1 MRLIKNKILDLIG
14 HETYI
19 HLYSL
24 KSRPRVFLSF
34 INNFFIDAILFYKHS
49 NVFKKTSYK
58 KIEALIILR
67 YHSIEKGLLHNPIRY
82 KFGKDTVITLIILL
96 KKNKVQKNKN
106 KSQIISAYLALCSY
120 YELHLNNNIDIS
132 DYFSVDNYEIFKKLL
147 SVENSKYKSTVNH
160 NLKSYF
166 GSNQNSFFEFSNSR
180 KSIRNYTGE
189 LIANDIIYKAI
200 DLAKNAPSVCNRQ
213 PVKVYLVEN
222 KNLVNKILK
231 LQGGLNGYDN
241 ISQLLIVTSDRSYF
255 YTVGERNQL
264 YIDGGIFLMNL
275 LYALHFNEIA
285 ACPANWGMTSEKDIE
300 LKKLIKLP
308 PSEKVISLVSIGI
321 PIDSFKSCLSLRRTT
336 DEILK
341 IVK

>member
-1 MRLIKNKILDLIG
+1 MRLIKDKIRDLIG
-14 HETYI
+14 NERYI
-19 HLYSL
+19 YLYSL
-24 KSRPRVFLSF
+24 IRLPRVFWLLIKNF
-34 INNFFIDAILFYKHS
+34 IIDAILFYKHS
-49 NVFKKTSYK
+49 NVFKKTSFK
-58 KIEALIILR
+58 KIEALIILK

-82 KFGKDTVITLIILL
+82 KFGKETVITLIILL
-96 KKNKVQKNKN
+96 NKEIVLKHKN
-106 KSQIISAYLALCSY
+106 KSQIISAYLALCNY
-120 YELHLNNNIDIS
+120 YELHLRNSIDIS
-132 DYFSVDNYEIFKKLL
+132 DYFSDDNYKLFKKLL
-147 SVENSKYKSTVNH
+147 SVENTKYTSTVNH

-166 GSNQNSFFEFSNSR
+166 GSNQNNFFEFSNSR
-180 KSIRNYTGE
+180 KSIRNYTGK
-189 LIANDIIYKAI
+189 LIAHDIIYKAI

-255 YTVGERNQL
+255 YSVGERNQL

-285 ACPANWGMTSEKDIE
+285 SCPANWGMTSEKDVE

-308 PSEKVISLVSIGI
+308 TSEKVISLVSIGI